1 MFGGPAGYQSV
12 SYASYP
18 PQQQQPNILH
28 GPPGLMD
35 PRPQPPTPNSAS
47 PSSASLSASS
57 TLQQQQFLTPPAP
70 HGLSSLAAAVDH
82 SPSSASSSSH
92 HSSSH
97 HRDDDDSSQQFNL
110 GRSRSRSPGRAPAS
124 HHQISQKRKEAHRI
138 EYSKHMKT
146 FWAKQKE
153 LIERTDY
160 KRLKHD
166 LPLARIK
173 KIMKSDDEVR
183 MISAEV
189 PILFSK
195 ACELFILDLTMR
207 AWAHTADT
215 NRRTLQRSDVADA
228 ISEGEGMDFLVDIV
242 PREDD
247 VIAGGIGTGGGGLG
261 SMEKREAGESDG
273 KGRREEALPGVLE
286 DAGMTTEGLLKLMER
301 EMNGGDRRSEQN
313 SPQSQQSQQSQQ
325 QQPQAAQA
333 MPAMQSMAMASM
345 TMPPMPLIPM
355 PMPPMPSM
363 MPPIPLPG
371 MPAPAQSP
379 AAISK
384 QP

>member
-1 MFGGPAGYQSV
+1 MFGGPSGYPTV
-12 SYASYP
+12 AYPAYP
-18 PQQQQPNILH
+18 PQQQANILH

-35 PRPQPPTPNSAS
+35 PRQQPPTPASAS
-47 PSSASLSASS
+47 AQATAVHPSSQL
-57 TLQQQQFLTPPAP
+57 QFLAPPAP

-82 SPSSASSSSH
+82 SPSSASSQRSA
-92 HSSSH
+92 
-97 HRDDDDSSQQFNL
+97 DDDDSGSHFAIS
-110 GRSRSRSPGRAPAS
+110 RSRSRSPGRVPAS

-138 EYSKHMKT
+138 EYAKHMKT
-146 FWAKQKE
+146 FWSKQRE

-242 PREDD
+242 PREDEL
-247 VIAGGIGTGGGGLG
+247 IAGAIGQAPTATASAPGGAETRESG
-261 SMEKREAGESDG
+261 SGE
-273 KGRREEALPGVLE
+273 GRLKREEALPGVLD

-301 EMNGGDRRSEQN
+301 EMNGGERRSDG
-313 SPQSQQSQQSQQ
+313 PALPQQ
-325 QQPQAAQA
+325 QAA
-333 MPAMQSMAMASM
+333 PGMQSVQPASS
-345 TMPPMPLIPM
+345 MPT
-355 PMPPMPSM
+355 
-363 MPPIPLPG
+363 PG
-371 MPAPAQSP
+371 MPAPAHPPTTAGASQ
-379 AAISK
+379 
-384 QP
+384 

>member
-1 MFGGPAGYQSV
+1 MFGGPAGYQAV

-18 PQQQQPNILH
+18 PQQQQSNILH

-35 PRPQPPTPNSAS
+35 PRPQPPTPTSAAS
-47 PSSASLSASS
+47 PANALHSTSSSPL
-57 TLQQQQFLTPPAP
+57 QQQFLTPPAP

-82 SPSSASSSSH
+82 SPSSASASSSH
-92 HSSSH
+92 SH
-97 HRDDDDSSQQFNL
+97 YRDDNEGGHHFHL
-110 GRSRSRSPGRAPAS
+110 GRSRSRSPGRTPAS

-138 EYSKHMKT
+138 EYNKHMKT
-146 FWAKQKE
+146 FWSKQKE

-247 VIAGGIGTGGGGLG
+247 VIASGIGGGGQAVSSG
-261 SMEKREAGESDG
+261 SVDKRESGGGGGSDG
-273 KGRREEALPGVLE
+273 RGRREEVLPGVSE

-301 EMNGGDRRSEQN
+301 EMNGGERRPEQQ
-313 SPQSQQSQQSQQ
+313 PQQ
-325 QQPQAAQA
+325 QQPPAQPLPAMQPMGVVAGVPSVPLPSMPMMPMSMSA
-333 MPAMQSMAMASM
+333 MPAMPVTA
-345 TMPPMPLIPM
+345 
-355 PMPPMPSM
+355 
-363 MPPIPLPG
+363 
-371 MPAPAQSP
+371 MPAPSHPP
-379 AAISK
+379 APTGAP
-384 QP
+384 Q

>member
-1 MFGGPAGYQSV
+1 MFGGPAGYQHQAM

-18 PQQQQPNILH
+18 SQQQPSILH

-35 PRPQPPTPNSAS
+35 PRPPHSA
-47 PSSASLSASS
+47 ASQSASS
-57 TLQQQQFLTPPAP
+57 SSQQQQQQQQQQQFLTPPAP
-70 HGLSSLAAAVDH
+70 HGLSSLAAAVEH
-82 SPSSASSSSH
+82 SPSSAASSAS
-92 HSSSH
+92 
-97 HRDDDDSSQQFNL
+97 RDDDEGFHL

-138 EYSKHMKT
+138 EYNKHMKT
-146 FWAKQKE
+146 FWSKQKE

-242 PREDD
+242 PRDDD
-247 VIAGGIGTGGGGLG
+247 VIASGLGGGSAGG
-261 SMEKREAGESDG
+261 AGGGVEKRDSGSGDG
-273 KGRREEALPGVLE
+273 LKPKREEALPGALD

-301 EMNGGDRRSEQN
+301 EMNGGERR
-313 SPQSQQSQQSQQ
+313 PDPQSQQ
-325 QQPQAAQA
+325 QQQTAP
-333 MPAMQSMAMASM
+333 PMQPMGMASM
-345 TMPPMPLIPM
+345 SPMALPQM
-355 PMPPMPSM
+355 PMMPISMHPMPSAPM
-363 MPPIPLPG
+363 PG
-371 MPAPAQSP
+371 MSTSAQPP
-379 AAISK
+379 AATGAP
-384 QP
+384 Q